1 MCGSTYQTRKSYWWT
16 QAVQAFE
23 LAEHV
28 HDGLVHHEGEKNISY
43 TVDRQTIGIS
53 LNVSTDH
60 GHRGALGPRK
70 LVRDQLPPL
79 LASNPLTIYGLN
91 LSLTLDITNPPQ
103 RNNSGRLPSDSFT
116 FTTTYNLGT

>member
-43 TVDRQTIGIS
+43 TVGGKLHFSGSMAPYQTVG
-53 LNVSTDH
+53 
-60 GHRGALGPRK
+60 GA
-70 LVRDQLPPL
+70 
-79 LASNPLTIYGLN
+79 S
-91 LSLTLDITNPPQ
+91 
-103 RNNSGRLPSDSFT
+103 
-116 FTTTYNLGT
+116 

>member
-43 TVDRQTIGIS
+43 TVGGKLISAALWHHIRQLVEPPDRFNYQM
-53 LNVSTDH
+53 LNF
-60 GHRGALGPRK
+60 LG
-70 LVRDQLPPL
+70 
-79 LASNPLTIYGLN
+79 Y
-91 LSLTLDITNPPQ
+91 
-103 RNNSGRLPSDSFT
+103 
-116 FTTTYNLGT
+116 